1 MAEIRTIALI
11 SAGVAGRSIAR
22 LASLSITSA
31 LSISE
36 IASDTYR
43 ASKCAGIRLSDWSDP
58 MTPLEIVRAGET
70 DDDTVAAVSGVG
82 GRMGCDITVTGD
94 RVSTLPALTNA

>member
-1 MAEIRTIALI
+1 MAEIRTIAVI
-11 SAGVAGRSIAR
+11 SAGPTGRNITRLAALALPPR
-22 LASLSITSA
+22 LASTKLRVLPIEQANAREYAFRT
-31 LSISE
+31 
-36 IASDTYR
+36 
-43 ASKCAGIRLSDWSDP
+43 GSDP
-58 MTPLEIVRAGET
+58 MTQLEIVRAGET